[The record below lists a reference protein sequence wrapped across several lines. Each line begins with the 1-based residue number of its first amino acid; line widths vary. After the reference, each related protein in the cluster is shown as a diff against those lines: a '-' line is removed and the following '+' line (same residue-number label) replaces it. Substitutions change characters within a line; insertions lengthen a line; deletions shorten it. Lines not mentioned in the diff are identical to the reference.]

1 MGRLFQRRSDPAR
14 SEFDEARKIL
24 GRLKACDMQT
34 RNAVGAGVQ
43 LANADFLRQ
52 FTGLE
57 SFRSLPQESQRQF
70 CAELSDLELALRNEE
85 PGVALGVGL
94 YRIWLAEIVSGRQNV
109 VELLG
114 EELAELSRRA
124 SAT

>member
-24 GRLKACDMQT
+24 GRLKACDAQT
-34 RNAVGAGVQ
+34 RIAVGAGVH
-43 LANADFLRQ
+43 LANVDFLRR

-57 SFRSLPQESQRQF
+57 SFRSLPLDAQRQF

-85 PGVALGVGL
+85 LGKALGVGL
-94 YRIWLAEIVSGRQNV
+94 YRIWRAETVSGQQNLAEM
-109 VELLG
+109 LG